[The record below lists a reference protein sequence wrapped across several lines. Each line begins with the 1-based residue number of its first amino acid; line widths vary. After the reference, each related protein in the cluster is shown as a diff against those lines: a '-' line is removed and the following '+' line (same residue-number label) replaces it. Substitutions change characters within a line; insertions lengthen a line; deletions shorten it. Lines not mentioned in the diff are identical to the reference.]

1 MDQLRLIAINGMLGY
16 GYPVASL
23 ERGMQ
28 QAPHLLGVD
37 AGSTDAGPFYLGH
50 GVPLTAPRQIE
61 RDLRPAMRAAREGKV
76 PLVVGSAGF
85 GGARPHVELFLS
97 IADRIAREEGL
108 RLRTAVIYADL
119 DRGVVETALAQG
131 RVRPLAGAPHLTKE
145 DIRGSRQLVG
155 QMGTEPLIAALDGG
169 FDMIVAG
176 RCCDTSIY
184 AALPIMHGFD
194 PGLAIHM
201 AKIMECGAQC
211 GLPLAPNDC
220 LMGVI
225 HRDHFLIKT
234 LHPGRRVTPQ
244 SVAAHT
250 LYEQPDPYEIHEPEG
265 TVDMKNAVFE
275 QVDPHTVKVSGS
287 RLLPHAGRHTVKVE
301 GARLI
306 GYRAALIAGIR
317 DPNVI
322 SNIDVVTKR
331 AEEMA
336 FANLDGIDPGKVSV
350 TWRAYGRD
358 AVLGERDP
366 DRRKAPHE
374 IGLMIDVVAESQDLA
389 NTVLTMMRSS
399 ALHCPFEGRTT
410 TAGNLAFPFS
420 PSDLAGGPVY
430 EFSAYHLMEVED
442 QVKLFPYDVVTLG
455 ARS

>member
-1 MDQLRLIAINGMLGY
+1 VDQLRVIAINGMLGY

-50 GVPLTAPRQIE
+50 GISLTAPRQIE
-61 RDLRPAMRAAREGKV
+61 RDLRPAMRAAKQAKI

-85 GGARPHVELFLS
+85 GGARPHIDLFLS
-97 IADRIAREEGL
+97 MADRIAREEGL

-119 DRGVVETALAQG
+119 DRTLVQTALAEG
-131 RVRPLAGAPHLTKE
+131 RMRPLAGAPALTKE
-145 DIRGSRQLVG
+145 DIAASRQLVG
-155 QMGTEPLIAALDGG
+155 QMGTEPLIAALKGG
-169 FDMIVAG
+169 VDMIVAG

-225 HRDHFLIKT
+225 HRDHFLIRT
-234 LHPGRRVTPQ
+234 LHPERRVTPE
-244 SVAAHT
+244 SVAAHS

-265 TVDMKNAVFE
+265 TVDMREAEFE
-275 QVDPHTVKVSGS
+275 QVDPFTVRVSGS
-287 RLLPHAGRHTVKVE
+287 RLLPAKGRHTVKVE

-306 GYRAALIAGIR
+306 GYRAAVIAGIR

-322 SNIDVVTKR
+322 ANIDLVTKR

-336 FANLDGIDPGKVSV
+336 YANLDGIDPAKVSV
-350 TWRAYGRD
+350 NWRAYGRD

-366 DRRKAPHE
+366 DRGKVPHE
-374 IGLMIDVVAESQDLA
+374 IGLMIEVVAETQELA
-389 NTVLTMMRSS
+389 NTVLAMMRSS

-430 EFSAYHLMEVED
+430 EFSAYHLMEVEN
-442 QVKLFPYDVVTLG
+442 QAKLFPYDVVTLG